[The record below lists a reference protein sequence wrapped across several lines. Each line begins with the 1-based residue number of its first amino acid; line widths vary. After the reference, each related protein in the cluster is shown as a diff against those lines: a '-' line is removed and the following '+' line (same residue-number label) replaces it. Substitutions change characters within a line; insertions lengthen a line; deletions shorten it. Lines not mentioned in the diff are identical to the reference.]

1 MNVSPEVVCEQLGDE
16 FVVVSTSSSSAM
28 SVTGESATAL
38 RRVLD
43 GDTPAGDDPGVQQL
57 VDQGIILVPPSG
69 LSRRSLV
76 LGVTAAA
83 AGGVVALSLPPAAY
97 ASSSFALAT
106 PVFTNEPGETYISNS
121 VGGADAVPFG
131 VEVASFDRLRFDF
144 ERFSNRGDYPA
155 GSGIEWSFTENGNDF
170 QAFPEDADPDRERYE
185 WNGLEDAIVPS
196 ANRVSGT
203 TRFTIWLRVASGSD
217 LSAAVEVQFFWDD

>member
-57 VDQGIILVPPSG
+57 VDQGIILVSPSG

-121 VGGADAVPFG
+121 VSGESVGN
-131 VEVASFDRLRFDF
+131 EIASFDRLRFDF
-144 ERFSNRGDYPA
+144 ARFSNRGDYPA

-185 WNGLEDAIVPS
+185 WNGLGVIVPS
-196 ANRVSGT
+196 ANRVPGT
-203 TRFTIWLRVASGSD
+203 TRFTVWLRVASGSD
-217 LSAAVEVQFFWDD
+217 LSAAVEVQFFWNDG